1 MKGEILSKVMKSSSR
16 FVTEEKPKVTQ
27 ICGIKVRR
35 DNPRTGIFM
44 VRSMEDRKRLLSRLG
59 TQILGGNK
67 KAHNIAEAMDKYG
80 IIVRQ
85 F

>member
-1 MKGEILSKVMKSSSR
+1 MKGELLAKVMKSSSH
-16 FVTEEKPKVTQ
+16 FVTEEKSVVSS

-59 TQILGGNK
+59 TQILNGNK
-67 KAHNIAEAMDKYG
+67 RARTIAEQINTYG
-80 IIVRQ
+80 IIICE